1 MDNPDTIEHNHYE
14 SVEDFSFFFRIHGDW
29 LEIVAAVLLAL
40 ATIASAWSAYQ
51 ASRWGGVE
59 ARNFCDA
66 NADRVLAAEEADIAE
81 QEFAIDVEM
90 FVEFTEAM
98 YHGEQEALEYFENVL
113 FRDEMKVAVNAWL
126 ATDPWNT
133 PSAPETPFDMPQYKN
148 ENREKSKVL
157 QKSANE
163 KQEVA
168 TQAIEQ
174 SDRYVLFT
182 VLFASVLFF
191 AGISTK
197 FKAPHI
203 RILVLLMGVVLF
215 TSSFVFLY
223 FQKIH

>member
-1 MDNPDTIEHNHYE
+1 MDDPDTTERIDYE
-14 SVEDFSFFFRIHGDW
+14 SAGSPGFFYRMHGDW

-90 FVEFTEAM
+90 FVEFTGVMFHNDQEAM
-98 YHGEQEALEYFENVL
+98 EYFKNIL
-113 FRDEMKVAVNAWL
+113 FRDEMKVAVDAWL

-133 PSAPETPFDMPQYKN
+133 PGAPETPFDMPQYKN
-148 ENREKSKVL
+148 ENREDSKVL

-168 TQAIEQ
+168 TKAIEQ

-203 RILVLLMGVVLF
+203 RIMVLVMGVVLF
-215 TSSFVFLY
+215 TTSLIFLSFQNVY
-223 FQKIH
+223 

>member
-1 MDNPDTIEHNHYE
+1 MDNPDTTEHNDSE
-14 SVEDFSFFFRIHGDW
+14 SAENPGFFFRIH
-29 LEIVAAVLLAL
+29 
-40 ATIASAWSAYQ
+40 
-51 ASRWGGVE
+51 
-59 ARNFCDA
+59 FCDA
-66 NADRVLAAEEADIAE
+66 NAERVLAAEEAEIAE

-90 FVEFTEAM
+90 FVEFTGVMYHNDHEAM
-98 YHGEQEALEYFENVL
+98 EYFENTL
-113 FRDEMKVAVNAWL
+113 FRDEMKVAVDAWL

-133 PSAPETPFDMPQYKN
+133 TGAPETPFDMPEYKN
-148 ENREKSKVL
+148 VNREKSKIL
-157 QKSANE
+157 QKSADE

-203 RILVLLMGVVLF
+203 RILVLVMGVVLF
-215 TSSFVFLY
+215 TGSLIFLSFQNV
-223 FQKIH
+223 H